1 MKLSL
6 LFTASALALLFA
18 CTPKVPVSGHTELP
32 GRPGPAYIQWLEEQA
47 CLRRAG
53 EVTSVVSGSSLN
65 WRCGSRTSLLPQ
77 TAGTWFRAS
86 PALTAWTG
94 QGSFLSALARKNT
107 AEELASLGIRGLYL
121 SGMADT
127 GDEWKG
133 RSPAC
138 GLGEDATGLSLGRTA
153 GGNEEY
159 DALLA
164 SLAGA
169 ELLAGGTMP
178 PAHTGM
184 GPDFFLALR
193 AVRDYPGLYAMLEVP
208 GELQHV
214 LPDLAPQEQ
223 AALSSAE
230 TDALAARGLM
240 APALVQD
247 APGFAE
253 EARGWAA
260 TGPVVGVDG
269 VKRRWIYRWYASPER
284 PVLYWDDPSGA
295 ARRIM
300 EAALI
305 EQAGLRHQ
313 ALVGLHAAAWMGLD
327 AVSPG
332 ETSTAKD
339 NLEPGLSALS
349 TLSRNAHRYGAA
361 LLMEDSLPMERLAA
375 LQRSGVDFCFDSVLF
390 PSLEKSL
397 LLQNA
402 DPVRRSLRRSLR
414 LGVDHKALWRAA
426 ADGLPRRAGEAL
438 LPLMPE
444 GWASLLTPQHGQ
456 EKAPRISAPALA
468 AASLRLPPGKA
479 PEQTPAYAVED
490 AHMLQIA
497 ARAFLP
503 GLLMISG
510 SDLSGALPLGED
522 WPATPPLWQMDP
534 VPASRRGLPSGLAL
548 YRRPGSDAKDR
559 LRTMITARENCGISK
574 GRLTLVPDCAEQ
586 SVLVTVSVLPSG
598 ASLVFFGNFSENG
611 TTVAPEFS
619 LWDGASSRVD
629 LLTGKT
635 VSPGKVTLSPLGWRA
650 VLLR

>member
-6 LFTASALALLFA
+6 LFTVSALTLLFA
-18 CTPKVPVSGHTELP
+18 CTPKIPVSGHAELP

-47 CLRRAG
+47 CLRRSA
-53 EVTSVVSGSSLN
+53 EITSVVSGSALN
-65 WRCGSRTSLLPQ
+65 WRYGSRTSLLPEQ
-77 TAGTWFRAS
+77 ARTWFRAS
-86 PALTAWTG
+86 PALTAWAG
-94 QGSFLSALARKNT
+94 QVSFLSALGRKNT

-121 SGMADT
+121 SGMTDT
-127 GDEWKG
+127 GDEWQG
-133 RSPAC
+133 NSPAR
-138 GLGEDATGLSLGRTA
+138 GLGEDAAGISFGRTA
-153 GGNEEY
+153 GGKEEY

-169 ELLAGGTMP
+169 KLLIGGAML

-193 AVRDYPGLYAMLEVP
+193 SVRDYPGLYAMLEVP

-214 LPDLAPQEQ
+214 LPELEPQMQ
-223 AALSSAE
+223 AALSSRE
-230 TDALAARGLM
+230 TEALAAQGLM

-247 APGFAE
+247 AQGFTE

-269 VKRRWIYRWYASPER
+269 VKRRWIYRWYARPER

-313 ALVGLHAAAWMGLD
+313 ALVGIQAAAWMGLD
-327 AVSPG
+327 APSPG
-332 ETSTAKD
+332 DSSAAKD
-339 NLEPGLSALS
+339 DLEPGLSALS
-349 TLSRNAHRYGAA
+349 TLARNAHRYGAA
-361 LLMEDSLPMERLAA
+361 LLMEDSLPMERLTA
-375 LQRSGVDFCFDSVLF
+375 LQRTGVDFCFDSVLF
-390 PSLEKSL
+390 PALEQSL

-402 DPVRRSLRRSLR
+402 DPVRQSLRRSLS
-414 LGVDHKALWRAA
+414 LGVDHKALWREA
-426 ADGLPRRAGEAL
+426 ADGLPRRAGEEL

-444 GWASLLTPQHGQ
+444 GWASILTPQNGRG
-456 EKAPRISAPALA
+456 EAPRINALALA

-479 PEQTPAYAVED
+479 PDEALASVVED

-522 WPATPPLWQMDP
+522 WPATPPLWQMDAM
-534 VPASRRGLPSGLAL
+534 PASRRGLPSGLAL
-548 YRRPGSDAKDR
+548 YRRPGSDAKNR
-559 LRTMITARENCGISK
+559 LSTMIAAREDCGISM
-574 GRLTLVPDCAEQ
+574 GSLTLVPDCTEK
-586 SVLVTVSVLPSG
+586 SVLITVSSLPSG
-598 ASLVFFGNFSENG
+598 ASLVFFGNFSEKG

-619 LWDGASSRVD
+619 LWNSASSRVD
-629 LLTGKT
+629 LVTGQS
-635 VSPGKVTLSPLGWRA
+635 VPEGKVTLSPRGWKT
-650 VLLR
+650 VMLQ